1 MNIKPNTEFTQNKPE
16 ANPQNTN
23 QQQQHSDLDDPIV
36 RSILKFEDLN
46 KQLSSKNLFS
56 KIESS
61 IPVSAEVKALDSNL
75 KVTCAQ
81 LKNIPD
87 TKPSPC
93 LFEKHE
99 KSAIDIAQLGIKS
112 GNFINEC
119 LKILN

>member
-1 MNIKPNTEFTQNKPE
+1 MNIKPNTELTQNKPE

-61 IPVSAEVKALDSNL
+61 IPVDAELKALDSNL
-75 KVTCAQ
+75 KDSCAQ
-81 LKNIPD
+81 LKKCSD

-99 KSAIDIAQLGIKS
+99 KSAIDIAQLGMKS